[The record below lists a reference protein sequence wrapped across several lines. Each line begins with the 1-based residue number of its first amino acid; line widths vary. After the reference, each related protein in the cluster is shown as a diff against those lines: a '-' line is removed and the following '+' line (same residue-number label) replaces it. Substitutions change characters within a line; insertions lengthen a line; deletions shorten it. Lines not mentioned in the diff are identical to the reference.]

1 MFRALARDTAFLFA
15 AVTSVLLA
23 QETPLTAQIPTADA
37 AAVEGNPLYRVEV
50 VARTTPAVNYGHR
63 TLPTRIGFAGAV
75 YQPEAEGE
83 AVIEAKRGVVHIDA
97 KWKNLASPQRYGAN
111 YLAYVLW
118 AVTPEGRAQNLGE
131 ITPDA
136 NEKAKLETSTQL
148 QTFAL
153 IVTAEPYYSVT
164 QPSNVVVLEN
174 KVRPDTVG
182 RVQIVDAKYELLP
195 RGRHRL
201 DLDAVRAHDEERS
214 GKKVSRKEYESLVGL
229 YQARNAVQFAE
240 HAGAAEHAA
249 TTLTKAKN
257 LLDRAERHYASD
269 PKSATVVTLAREA
282 TQTAED
288 ARLITLRRRNPA
300 SPAGHSA
307 VL

>member
-1 MFRALARDTAFLFA
+1 MRNTAFILA
-15 AVTSVLLA
+15 CSATVLLA
-23 QETPLTAQIPTADA
+23 QEPNPLAQTPSPLA
-37 AAVEGNPLYRVEV
+37 AAASGNPLYRVDV

-63 TLPTRIGFAGAV
+63 TLPTRIDFAGAV
-75 YQPEAEGE
+75 FQPDAQGE
-83 AVIEAKRGVVHIDA
+83 AVVESKRGVVHIDA
-97 KWKNLASPQRYGAN
+97 KWKNLASPQRYGSN

-131 ITPDA
+131 ISPDSGQ
-136 NEKAKLETSTQL
+136 KAKLETSTQL

-174 KVRPDTVG
+174 RLRPDTVG
-182 RVQIVDAKYELLP
+182 RVQTVDAKYELLP
-195 RGRHRL
+195 RGRHSL
-201 DLDAVRAHDEERS
+201 DLEAVRAHDEQRP

-249 TTLTKAKN
+249 TTLQKAKN
-257 LLDRAERHYASD
+257 LLDRAERQYASS
-269 PKSATVVTLAREA
+269 PNSATVVTLAREA

-288 ARLITLRRRNPA
+288 ARLITLRRRS
-300 SPAGHSA
+300 SPPPDQAA
-307 VL
+307 AL

>member
-1 MFRALARDTAFLFA
+1 M
-15 AVTSVLLA
+15 LLA
-23 QETPLTAQIPTADA
+23 QEPNPTAQRHTVDTSEA
-37 AAVEGNPLYRVEV
+37 AGNPLYRVDV

-63 TLPTRIGFAGAV
+63 TLPTRIDFAGAV

-83 AVIEAKRGVVHIDA
+83 ALIESRRGVVHVDA
-97 KWKNLASPQRYGAN
+97 KWKSLASPQRYGSN

-118 AVTPEGRAQNLGE
+118 AVTPEGRARNLGE
-131 ITPDA
+131 VSPDSGG
-136 NEKAKLETSTQL
+136 KAKLETSTQL

-164 QPSNVVVLEN
+164 QPSDVVVLEN
-174 KVRPDTVG
+174 KIRPDTVG
-182 RVQIVDAKYELLP
+182 RVLTVDAKYELLP

-201 DLDAVRAHDEERS
+201 DLDAVRAHDERRT

-229 YQARNAVQFAE
+229 YQAKNAVQFAE
-240 HAGAAEHAA
+240 SAGAADHAA
-249 TTLTKAKN
+249 TTLTKAKK

-269 PKSATVVTLAREA
+269 PKSAMVVTLAREA

-288 ARLITLRRRNPA
+288 ARLITLRRRGSQPPPGQA
-300 SPAGHSA
+300 A